1 MGVQL
6 IGFRMAGGGGREVNV
21 NPEHIVCVLD
31 VGENRTQI
39 VTTGLS
45 NAASMSLVVEAPYAA
60 VVQRLADHP
69 GRM

>member
-1 MGVQL
+1 VGVQL

-21 NPEHIVCVLD
+21 NPEHVVCVLD

-45 NAASMSLVVEAPYAA
+45 NAASMSLVVEASYAA
-60 VVQRLADHP
+60 VLQRLRELPAP
-69 GRM
+69 A